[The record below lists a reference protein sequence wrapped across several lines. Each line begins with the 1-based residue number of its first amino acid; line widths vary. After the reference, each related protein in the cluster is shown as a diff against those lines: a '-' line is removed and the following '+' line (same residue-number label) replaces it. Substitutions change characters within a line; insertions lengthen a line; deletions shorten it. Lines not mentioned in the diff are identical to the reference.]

1 MPAPRFSMNF
11 AIGESGGGRLEHFE
25 RRLSRVQECRAD
37 ALRRDL
43 LAGLDV
49 QAQHVLEER
58 KGRLQIAHRD
68 PDVIQDRFHLL
79 VPGARC
85 PVPG

>member
-11 AIGESGGGRLEHFE
+11 AIGESAAVA
-25 RRLSRVQECRAD
+25 SSISNVDCPRVQERRAD

-49 QAQHVLEER
+49 QAQHVPEER

-68 PDVIQDRFHLL
+68 PDVIENGFHLL
-79 VPGARC
+79 VPGSRC
-85 PVPG
+85 RLPA